1 MFTLPLKVL
10 PSHVN
15 ANRVMRI
22 TGILDA
28 LQDTSLLWLD
38 TFPAFHEFLN
48 KNGLGMLLAY
58 RQVDIIRFPKYKED
72 LRVVTGVFDCKKTF
86 GYRNTFIY
94 DAEGNAIVKTWS
106 IGAFVN
112 MQNGELTVIPD
123 DVAAKVQFTEKEEMD
138 YSERKLRIPKV
149 PFELRDT
156 ILVKKSDIDFYGH
169 MNNSRYME
177 KALEFI
183 DENQVK
189 RLRVSYKKS
198 AQFGD
203 TILVESAKTENG
215 EFFRLRAPDGD
226 VFTLIEFITV

>member
-1 MFTLPLKVL
+1 
-10 PSHVN
+10 
-15 ANRVMRI
+15 
-22 TGILDA
+22 
-28 LQDTSLLWLD
+28 
-38 TFPAFHEFLN
+38 
-48 KNGLGMLLAY
+48 
-58 RQVDIIRFPKYKED
+58 
-72 LRVVTGVFDCKKTF
+72 
-86 GYRNTFIY
+86 
-94 DAEGNAIVKTWS
+94 
-106 IGAFVN
+106 

-138 YSERKLRIPKV
+138 YSDRKLRIPKV

-215 EFFRLRAPDGD
+215 EFFRLRAPAGD
-226 VFTLIEFITV
+226 VFTLLAFLSVTRLLINK